1 MIRDSIAAKIEFP
14 FAIFINKLELISM
27 VWSAY
32 PPCRIMSYTLRDR
45 YDETNRADEA
55 SVRQVAREISARS
68 RHFPR
73 PSLDALH

>member
-1 MIRDSIAAKIEFP
+1 MIRDSIATKIEFP
-14 FAIFINKLELISM
+14 FAIFIKLELVSM

-32 PPCRIMSYTLRDR
+32 PPCKIMSYTLRDR